1 MGQTKQQQRHESKH
15 VRIYKRQM
23 ASLAWRHLSPSAVKT
38 LLALGLLEGGDNNG
52 GIYFSDRTGA
62 EMTGLNRKTVR
73 GALQELEA
81 TGFIYCTER
90 GSFDRKTPHA
100 ACYGLTWVAGPAGTK
115 WRAPSNAY
123 LQWSPNGNTRA
134 QDFPDAGPI
143 LTTGLETP
151 FATGPNFGPVEMETP
166 LVSNNPAMVRIGPQT
181 VYQGVEDRGAGNG
194 NREHPLSTV
203 DPRSP
208 FPDRLRLQQIDHLKK
223 SAAGEQSQMASAVG
237 CPGGTLSKFIAGR
250 SLPQNHSAR
259 LAQELTRRAATR
271 PRKAGAA

>member
-15 VRIYKRQM
+15 VRIYRRQM

-38 LLALGLLEGGDNNG
+38 LLAFALLEDGENNG
-52 GIYFSDRTGA
+52 RIYFSDRKGA

-81 TGFIYCTER
+81 AGFIYCTER

-115 WRAPSNAY
+115 WRAPSNEY
-123 LQWSPNGNTRA
+123 LQWSPSGNTRA
-134 QDFPDAGPI
+134 QIIPDAGPN
-143 LTTGLETP
+143 LTTDLETSQE
-151 FATGPNFGPVEMETP
+151 AGPNFGHVERETP
-166 LVSNNPAMVRIGPQT
+166 LVSNDPAMVRIGPQT
-181 VYQGVEDRGAGNG
+181 VYQSQGDREGPAGK
-194 NREHPLSTV
+194 RKLSP
-203 DPRSP
+203 DPRSA
-208 FPDRLRLQQIDHLKK
+208 FFDGLRTQLIDHLKK
-223 SAAGEQSQMASAVG
+223 SAAGEQSSIATAVG

-259 LAQELTRRAATR
+259 LAQELTRRAASR